1 MTLKKFA
8 MSFLLAFLFLS
19 SAFANDQNEP
29 FFKSGDAQCSIWGY
43 ASITGGSEQDFMGAP
58 IRTRTSCTYKKFSFF
73 MENDLSGLDS
83 RIPANYI
90 TQGWVGYNFGKEGL
104 AGNFFSNTT
113 IRAGSLI
120 TAGGLYLPPAYMA
133 ISIESP
139 HNPLFHAYGYGV
151 QVETKITP
159 NLTFVGDVTGTTGP
173 AFNDPKRFDRTETS
187 QRLIWDAVK
196 DKTTGL
202 PELQLSVSNQWS
214 SESQRIG
221 FGAMYRATKDLDL
234 YGGIY
239 RSDEHPRDGKASIG
253 HGGYALADY
262 KLWSMEGNKLDL
274 RIMGMFNKTVGDTD
288 YTSYSAGP
296 SLVLPKEGGYGRFG
310 GSSVTVD
317 FSHSDTKAPGVPETT
332 DNAIMTRV
340 RIFF

>member
-1 MTLKKFA
+1 MALKKIA
-8 MSFLLAFLFLS
+8 ISFLLAFLFSS

-43 ASITGGSEQDFMGAP
+43 ASFTVGPEQDFMGAP
-58 IRTRTSCTYKKFSFF
+58 IRARTSCTYKKFSFF

-90 TQGWVGYNFGKEGL
+90 TQAWVGYNFGKEGL
-104 AGNFFSNTT
+104 IGNFFSNTT
-113 IRAGSLI
+113 VRAGSLI
-120 TAGGLYLPPAYMA
+120 TAGGLYLPPAFMA

-139 HNPLFHAYGYGV
+139 NNPFQPFGYGI
-151 QVETKITP
+151 QFETKIMP
-159 NLTFVGDVTGTTGP
+159 SLTFVGDITGATGP

-196 DKTTGL
+196 DNETGR
-202 PELQLSVSNQWS
+202 PKLQLSVSNQWS
-214 SESQRIG
+214 NESQRIA
-221 FGAMYRATKDLDL
+221 FGAMYRATKDFDL

-239 RSDEHPRDGKASIG
+239 RSDEHPRGGKTSIG
-253 HGGYALADY
+253 NGGYVLADY
-262 KLWSMEGNKLDL
+262 KLWSMEGHKLDL
-274 RIMGMFNKTVGDTD
+274 RVMGMFNKTVGDTD

-296 SLVLPKEGGYGRFG
+296 SLILPKEGGYGRFG
-310 GSSVTVD
+310 GSSVSINL
-317 FSHSDTKAPGVPETT
+317 SHSNTKTTQGPEIT

>member
-1 MTLKKFA
+1 MALKKIA
-8 MSFLLAFLFLS
+8 ISVLLAFLVS
-19 SAFANDQNEP
+19 SLVFANDQNEP

-43 ASITGGSEQDFMGAP
+43 ASFTVGPEQDFMGAP

-90 TQGWVGYNFGKEGL
+90 TQAWVGYNFGKEGL
-104 AGNFFSNTT
+104 IGNFFSNTT

-120 TAGGLYLPPAYMA
+120 TAGGLYLPPAFMA
-133 ISIESP
+133 VSIKSP
-139 HNPLFHAYGYGV
+139 NNPFQSFGYGV
-151 QVETKITP
+151 QVETKVTP
-159 NLTFVGDVTGTTGP
+159 TLTFIGDVTGATGP

-196 DKTTGL
+196 DNTTGQ
-202 PELQLSVSNQWS
+202 PKLQLSVSNQWS
-214 SESQRIG
+214 NESQRIG

-234 YGGIY
+234 YGGVY
-239 RSDEHPRDGKASIG
+239 HNDEHPRTGKASTG
-253 HGGYALADY
+253 NGGYALIDY
-262 KLWSMEGNKLDL
+262 KLWGMEGNKLDL
-274 RIMGMFNKTVGDTD
+274 RVMGLFNKAVGDTE

-296 SLVLPKEGGYGRFG
+296 SLILPKEGGYGRFG

-317 FSHSDTKAPGVPETT
+317 FSHSNTKTTDGPEVS